1 MLATTCNVEQLT
13 DSLVRDRIVCGMC
26 DDNLRENLLK
36 VANSDLDKCI
46 EACRA
51 TELTKEKRT
60 FVAERIDVTL
70 RMAPIIMHVINR
82 GC

>member
-1 MLATTCNVEQLT
+1 MQCRAAWVT

-51 TELTKEKRT
+51 SELAKENK
-60 FVAERIDVTL
+60 ERL
-70 RMAPIIMHVINR
+70 
-82 GC
+82 